1 MISTGNGKSV
11 SNIARKSLKANRM
24 RNLMIVCAIV
34 LTTLLLTSVF
44 TMALSVNKS
53 MELASMKTVGSDF
66 HGGFKY
72 LNQDEVAKL
81 IQHPSIKEYSRATVV
96 GDINSGVFKNNR
108 VEINF
113 VDENHF
119 KHSFIHFIEGG
130 LPSEENEIAMNTWE
144 LDLLGAPHEIGTK
157 VNLDIDIDGTMG
169 DKVISQD
176 FVVSGYFEADQY
188 VAMSGLA
195 YVSEAFVQKNIADID
210 TEISKADGSYTN
222 TIRLDV
228 MFNNSLDIEGKVKK
242 VLSDTGIDAP
252 YGVNWAYASVS
263 IFEDWTN
270 IIPYVVLIFIIMLSG
285 YLLIYNIF
293 HISVVRDIKFYGLL
307 KTIGTTP
314 KQLRKVIS
322 IQANRLYLIALP
334 IGLAAGYGV
343 GCWITPMMTS
353 SFSMTEME
361 ASYSVN
367 PLIFIGAALFSY
379 MTVRIAASKPGRTA
393 SKISPVEAVR
403 YAGISSGGSR
413 KKTKRSVNGAKLSR
427 MSLGNILRNKKK
439 LFLMLASLSLS
450 IILFSIIF
458 TVISSFDVNKYLNT
472 FISGDLVMK
481 EESFAGSRNSE
492 VDQYMLTEEVTDVLG
507 KIDGVESLDKVYYQW
522 DGLPIDDT
530 IRSVLEP
537 LIVVAE
543 PHPAIAETLESGVI
557 RLQLHG
563 IEGGWYDVLKQKEIM
578 EGTFDRAKFD
588 SGDYVMIT
596 EAILDEDVN
605 ASYYHPGDKIKL
617 GSMGKSYEVMAVLK
631 QEAFYAAGAQRYSP
645 FGFNVYLPANE
656 MKATF
661 ADAQI
666 LSVTLHVNPAKL
678 DEVDRTV
685 RAVAEATKGLNVRS
699 REDYRQEMAG
709 FMTVFK
715 TVGYSLSFIIGL
727 IGVLNY
733 INTVIT
739 GVVSRRNEFATL
751 ESIGMTKKQMKRM
764 LVYEG
769 FYSILLTALIVGT
782 LGMFLTY
789 QIAKTLADNL
799 AWTVFRM
806 NAWPIVAVILILM
819 VIAYIVTI
827 TAYRMLSKSTIVE
840 RLRVAE

>member
-11 SNIARKSLKANRM
+11 SHIARKSLKANRL

-34 LTTLLLTSVF
+34 LTTLLLTSIF
-44 TMALSVNKS
+44 TMALSVSKS
-53 MELASMKTVGSDF
+53 MELAMMKTVGGDF

-81 IQHPSIKEYSRATVV
+81 IQHPSIKEYSRATKV

-113 VDENHF
+113 VDENNP

-130 LPSEENEIAMNTWE
+130 LPSGENEIAMNTWE
-144 LDLLGAPHEIGTK
+144 LDLLEAPHEIGTK
-157 VNLDIDIDGTMG
+157 VNLNIDIDGTMG
-169 DKVISQD
+169 DKVISQE
-176 FVVSGYFEADQY
+176 FILSGYFEADQY

-195 YVSEAFVQKNIADID
+195 YVSEAFVQKNIADVD
-210 TEISKADGSYTN
+210 TEISKVDGSYTN

-228 MFNNSLDIEGKVKK
+228 MFNNSLDIEGKLLK
-242 VLSDTGIDAP
+242 VLSDTGVDAP
-252 YGVNWAYASVS
+252 YGVNWAYASES
-263 IFEDWTN
+263 IFKDWTN

-343 GCWITPMMTS
+343 GCWITPMMTT

-361 ASYSVN
+361 TSYSVN

-403 YAGISSGGSR
+403 YAGVSSGGSR

-450 IILFSIIF
+450 IILFSIIY

-472 FISGDLVMK
+472 FISGDLVIK
-481 EESFAGSRNSE
+481 EESFDKRGGSTTDE
-492 VDQYMLTEEVTDVLG
+492 YMLTEEVADVLA
-507 KIDGVESLDKVYYQW
+507 KINGVESLDNVYFKYNRY
-522 DGLPIDDT
+522 PIDDK
-530 IRSVLEP
+530 IAAVLEP
-537 LIVVAE
+537 FSAVPSPGPFITY
-543 PHPAIAETLESGVI
+543 IMESGSVDQNI
-557 RLQLHG
+557 YG
-563 IEGGWYDVLKQKEIM
+563 IDIGWYDVLKQSDIL
-578 EGTFDRAKFD
+578 EGTFDPDKFD
-588 SGDYVMIT
+588 SGDYVMIGQ
-596 EAILDEDVN
+596 ASMGDDEDI
-605 ASYYHPGDKIKL
+605 SYYHPGDKIKL
-617 GSMGKSYEVMAVLK
+617 GDESKSYEVMAVLK
-631 QEAFYAAGAQRYSP
+631 LEALVAAGTWS
-645 FGFNVYLPANE
+645 FSSGGNVYLPAKE
-656 MKATF
+656 LKGAFDDVTL
-661 ADAQI
+661 
-666 LSVTLHVNPAKL
+666 LSVTLHAAPTKL